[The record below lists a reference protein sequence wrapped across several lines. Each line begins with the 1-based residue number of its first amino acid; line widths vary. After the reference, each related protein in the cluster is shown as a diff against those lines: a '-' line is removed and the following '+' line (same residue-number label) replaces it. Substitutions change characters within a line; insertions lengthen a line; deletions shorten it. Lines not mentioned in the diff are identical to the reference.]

1 MITEEQEKKVLE
13 VQDMLVD
20 TARGFRMEGQQV
32 MTVGFVISAEGDL
45 VFVPI
50 IQFDKDKWSTV
61 LRAVARE
68 SGGIA
73 AGLVDEAFAAMPTG
87 DSHKDATVL
96 AAHQAGVP
104 LEELGAQE
112 IILCYMETSDGRE
125 RHIYVEL
132 KGDGGIGA
140 TDDSGLAPIVTH
152 GQLTGYFGDA
162 DK

>member
-13 VQDMLVD
+13 VQDLLVD

-50 IQFDKDKWSTV
+50 IQFDKDKWATV

-73 AGLVDEAFAAMPTG
+73 AGLVDEAFAALPSG
-87 DSHKDATVL
+87 DSHKDAAVI

-132 KGDGGIGA
+132 KGDGVLGDN
-140 TDDSGLAPIVTH
+140 DDSGLAPIVTH
-152 GQLTGYFGDA
+152 GQLTGFFEEP